1 MKMLECMDVADY
13 IPNYT
18 GEFKEPIVLT
28 TRLPNFFINECTGI
42 AVGLSCNIPS
52 HNLKEIV
59 EALKVVLKKGENTK
73 IKDIMKYIQGPDYRY
88 GGKIL
93 STKEEIATLYEKG
106 EGNIKYECDY
116 TLTREKRN
124 MLLTITGYCPGFS
137 PNTFISKV
145 LSMIDNISVIS
156 VNDCSTKT
164 EPCKLEVLLKDEE
177 VFETKIHKLLIKQ
190 ESYRYYA
197 IERNK
202 SKNVGK
208 DIDTN
213 VIIPNMLDLMKMW
226 IDWRKEVEIK
236 MCKIEKDLYLDKEKK
251 SQWKLLASINLKT
264 VMKGLESPNPI
275 EYLANNLAELKGK
288 KDAIEGAKYICD
300 QKVISLQRTDQQKI
314 KNDISSYQQKIK
326 QLDYDISNI
335 DKVVLRE
342 LDNLKEFYR
351 DRKLKVE

>member
-1 MKMLECMDVADY
+1 
-13 IPNYT
+13 
-18 GEFKEPIVLT
+18 
-28 TRLPNFFINECTGI
+28 
-42 AVGLSCNIPS
+42 
-52 HNLKEIV
+52 
-59 EALKVVLKKGENTK
+59 
-73 IKDIMKYIQGPDYRY
+73 
-88 GGKIL
+88 
-93 STKEEIATLYEKG
+93 
-106 EGNIKYECDY
+106 
-116 TLTREKRN
+116 
-124 MLLTITGYCPGFS
+124 
-137 PNTFISKV
+137 
-145 LSMIDNISVIS
+145 
-156 VNDCSTKT
+156 
-164 EPCKLEVLLKDEE
+164 
-177 VFETKIHKLLIKQ
+177 
-190 ESYRYYA
+190 
-197 IERNK
+197 
-202 SKNVGK
+202 
-208 DIDTN
+208 
-213 VIIPNMLDLMKMW
+213 MLDLMKMW